1 MSVDSLATILLV
13 GSFFLLLILRTPVA
27 ISLTLSSIVTAL
39 YLRVSL
45 TVLIQ
50 GMFKGVDSFA
60 LLAVPFFIIAGEF
73 MGKGGISKRLVGFA
87 KVLVG
92 NLRGGLAYVNCIT
105 STIFGGISGSAVAD
119 ISSLGAI
126 LIPMMKDEGYDEDFS
141 VGITQSTSVQ
151 SILIPPSHNM
161 VIYAMVAGG
170 LSVGRMFLAGLLP
183 GLLLGICLLAYSAV
197 VSQQRKYPA
206 GIKAPFKQGLRIVGD
221 SLWSLGTVAI
231 ILIGVCTGICTV
243 TESAALAVVYAC
255 LVSVVVYREVPLGK
269 LLTVFRDGFKTVAN
283 VMFLISA
290 SSAFGWLLA
299 YIRVPQ
305 VVSNAI
311 LSAAHNRF
319 TVMLALNVILLV
331 LGMICDMGPIL
342 LIATPVLLPIAR
354 AVGVHPIHFGIIM
367 MLNLGI
373 GLTTPPV
380 GAALFA
386 AASIGHVS
394 IGRAVRATLPMYLVM
409 LLVLVVVN
417 VVPDLVLFLPRL
429 LMGDM

>member
-13 GSFFLLLILRTPVA
+13 GSFFLLLILRIPVA

-141 VGITQSTSVQ
+141 VGITLSTSVQ

-206 GIKAPFKQGLRIVGD
+206 GIKVPFMQGLRIVGD

-255 LVSVVVYREVPLGK
+255 FVSVVVYREVPLGK

-319 TVMLALNVILLV
+319 TVMLMLNVILLV

-394 IGRAVRATLPMYLVM
+394 MGRAVRATLPMYLVM

-417 VVPDLVLFLPRL
+417 VAPDLVLFLPRL

>member
-13 GSFFLLLILRTPVA
+13 GSFFLLLILRIPVA

-60 LLAVPFFIIAGEF
+60 LLEVPFFIIAGEF

-311 LSAAHNRF
+311 LSAAHSRF
-319 TVMLALNVILLV
+319 AVMLALNVILLV

-394 IGRAVRATLPMYLVM
+394 MGRAVRATLPMYLVM

>member
-13 GSFFLLLILRTPVA
+13 GSFFLLLSLRIPVA

-39 YLRVSL
+39 YLRVSM

-141 VGITQSTSVQ
+141 VRITLSTSVQ

-197 VSQQRKYPA
+197 VSHRRKYPA
-206 GIKAPFKQGLRIVGD
+206 GIRVPLKQGLRIVGD

-231 ILIGVCTGICTV
+231 IMIGVCTGVCTV

-255 LVSVVVYREVPLGK
+255 FVSVVVYREVPIRK
-269 LLTVFRDGFKTVAN
+269 LLSVFRDGFKTVAN

-311 LSAAHNRF
+311 LSAAHSRF
-319 TVMLALNVILLV
+319 TVMLALNMILLV

-394 IGRAVRATLPMYLVM
+394 MGRAVRATLPMYLVM

-417 VVPDLVLFLPRL
+417 VAPDLVLFLPRL

>member
-13 GSFFLLLILRTPVA
+13 GSFFLLLILRIPVA

-39 YLRVSL
+39 YLRVSM

-141 VGITQSTSVQ
+141 VGITLSTSVQ

-183 GLLLGICLLAYSAV
+183 GLLLGICL
-197 VSQQRKYPA
+197 
-206 GIKAPFKQGLRIVGD
+206 
-221 SLWSLGTVAI
+221 
-231 ILIGVCTGICTV
+231 
-243 TESAALAVVYAC
+243 
-255 LVSVVVYREVPLGK
+255 
-269 LLTVFRDGFKTVAN
+269 
-283 VMFLISA
+283 
-290 SSAFGWLLA
+290 
-299 YIRVPQ
+299 
-305 VVSNAI
+305 
-311 LSAAHNRF
+311 
-319 TVMLALNVILLV
+319 
-331 LGMICDMGPIL
+331 
-342 LIATPVLLPIAR
+342 
-354 AVGVHPIHFGIIM
+354 
-367 MLNLGI
+367 
-373 GLTTPPV
+373 
-380 GAALFA
+380 
-386 AASIGHVS
+386 
-394 IGRAVRATLPMYLVM
+394 
-409 LLVLVVVN
+409 
-417 VVPDLVLFLPRL
+417 
-429 LMGDM
+429 

>member
-13 GSFFLLLILRTPVA
+13 GSFFLLLILRIPVA

-141 VGITQSTSVQ
+141 VGITLSTSVQ

-197 VSQQRKYPA
+197 VSQQ
-206 GIKAPFKQGLRIVGD
+206 
-221 SLWSLGTVAI
+221 
-231 ILIGVCTGICTV
+231 
-243 TESAALAVVYAC
+243 
-255 LVSVVVYREVPLGK
+255 
-269 LLTVFRDGFKTVAN
+269 
-283 VMFLISA
+283 
-290 SSAFGWLLA
+290 
-299 YIRVPQ
+299 
-305 VVSNAI
+305 
-311 LSAAHNRF
+311 
-319 TVMLALNVILLV
+319 
-331 LGMICDMGPIL
+331 
-342 LIATPVLLPIAR
+342 
-354 AVGVHPIHFGIIM
+354 
-367 MLNLGI
+367 
-373 GLTTPPV
+373 
-380 GAALFA
+380 
-386 AASIGHVS
+386 
-394 IGRAVRATLPMYLVM
+394 
-409 LLVLVVVN
+409 
-417 VVPDLVLFLPRL
+417 
-429 LMGDM
+429 

>member
-1 MSVDSLATILLV
+1 MSAEGIATLLLV
-13 GSFFLLLILRTPVA
+13 GSFFLLLLLRIPVA
-27 ISLTLSSIVTAL
+27 ISLALSSIATAL
-39 YLRVSL
+39 YLRISL

-73 MGKGGISKRLVGFA
+73 MGKGGISKRLVSFA
-87 KVLVG
+87 RVMVG
-92 NLRGGLAYVNCIT
+92 KLRGGLAYVNCIT

-126 LIPMMKDEGYDEDFS
+126 LIPMMKEEGYDEDFS
-141 VGITQSTSVQ
+141 VGITLSTAVQ

-170 LSVGRMFLAGLLP
+170 VSVGRMFLAGLVP
-183 GLLLGICLLAYSAV
+183 GLLLGGCLLAYSLV
-197 VSQQRKYPA
+197 VSYRRKYPA
-206 GIKAPFKQGLRIVGD
+206 GIRVPLKEGLRIVGE
-221 SLWSLGTVAI
+221 SLWGLGTIAI

-243 TESAALAVVYAC
+243 TESAALAVAYAC
-255 LVSVVVYREVPLGK
+255 FVSLVVYREIPFRRA
-269 LLTVFRDGFKTVAN
+269 LTVFRDGFRTVAN
-283 VMFLISA
+283 VMFLIA
-290 SSAFGWLLA
+290 CSSAFGWLLA

-311 LSAAHNRF
+311 LSHVGSRF
-319 TVMLALNVILLV
+319 AVMLILNLILLV
-331 LGMICDMGPIL
+331 LGMICDMGPII
-342 LIATPVLLPIAR
+342 LIATPVLLPVAQ

-386 AASIGHVS
+386 ASSIGKVS
-394 IGRAVRATLPMYLVM
+394 MGRAVRATLPMYLVM
-409 LLVLVVVN
+409 LFVLVVVN
-417 VVPDLVLFLPRL
+417 LAPDLILFLPRL
-429 LMGDM
+429 LMGSL